1 MKDSVKQN
9 LIPED
14 VREKYSMKYLI
25 GFVVLLSVILVISI
39 AIPYISMGIV
49 KSQIGMIESENNEY
63 NYTQTEISGINADID
78 IYKNI
83 IEAYKVGNFPF
94 YQFMHDLE
102 VLRPATV
109 HIISVDTQDRLINE
123 GVQDEEEK
131 KTTEKDAE
139 LAKLEDK
146 KKNEENPESIEPE
159 SVPVIKYEKD
169 LCQQSITIRGYG
181 SSQSDISNYLH
192 SISELSYITKIN
204 VVAIEE
210 HKIENGI
217 YNIFEIT
224 VEGWPV

>member
-14 VREKYSMKYLI
+14 VRDKYSMKYLI
-25 GFVVLLSVILVISI
+25 GFSIILAVILVISI

-49 KSQIGMIESENNEY
+49 KSQISRIESENNEY
-63 NYTQTEISGINADID
+63 NYTQTEIAGITAETKD
-78 IYKNI
+78 YTSI
-83 IEAYKVGNFPF
+83 IEAYHENNFPF
-94 YQFMHDLE
+94 YQFMYDLE
-102 VLRPATV
+102 ALRPGTV
-109 HIISVDTQDRLINE
+109 NIISVDTQDRLINE
-123 GVQDEEEK
+123 GASDNEKEK
-131 KTTEKDAE
+131 KTTEVQEKESEKKDDDS
-139 LAKLEDK
+139 L
-146 KKNEENPESIEPE
+146 ESIENVTVPE
-159 SVPVIKYEKD
+159 IKYEKD
-169 LCQQSITIRGYG
+169 LYHQSITIRGYG